1 MIIAGAH
8 PCNINLNNLDFNFAN
23 YVGFENKAFLVTKRR
38 FYIYLAAKCTFTSA
52 GKNCG
57 HGKNCGQAPTMY
69 GICTDASKLNR
80 EKQEF

>member
-38 FYIYLAAKCTFTSA
+38 FYIYLAAKCTFTFIFLRLRTAHAAHNVSA
-52 GKNCG
+52 ITL
-57 HGKNCGQAPTMY
+57 A
-69 GICTDASKLNR
+69 
-80 EKQEF
+80 F